1 MPAEVHPQTRVPGD
15 SPRAPLPA
23 DVAAEPEPPGRLSVT
38 LVEED
43 GDWSGFGA
51 LNEAIQQAAAALAR
65 WVSVVS
71 GSEASVVLGSDAL
84 VRRLNRTYRGKD
96 AATNVLSFPFQRP
109 PGAGPEEGAYLGD
122 VVLAAETVQ
131 LEADGRGIER
141 KQHLQHLVVHGLLHL
156 LGYDHDTDSEAEA
169 MERLEVDILAT
180 IGVSDPYA
188 AAAVP

>member
-1 MPAEVHPQTRVPGD
+1 MPAEAHPQTRVAGD
-15 SPRAPLPA
+15 SPPAPLPA

-65 WVSVVS
+65 RVSVVS

-109 PGAGPEEGAYLGD
+109 LGAGPEEGAYLGD

>member
-1 MPAEVHPQTRVPGD
+1 MPAEAHPQTRVAGD
-15 SPRAPLPA
+15 SPPAPLPA

-65 WVSVVS
+65 RVSVVS

-131 LEADGRGIER
+131 LEADERGIER
-141 KQHLQHLVVHGLLHL
+141 RHHLQHLVVHGLLHL
-156 LGYDHDTDSEAEA
+156 LSYDHDTDSEAEA

>member
-1 MPAEVHPQTRVPGD
+1 MPAEAHPQTRVAGD
-15 SPRAPLPA
+15 SPPAPLPA

-65 WVSVVS
+65 RVSVVS
-71 GSEASVVLGSDAL
+71 GSEASVVLRSDAL

-109 PGAGPEEGAYLGD
+109 PGAPEEGAYLGD